1 MRIASSLVVFFFAS
15 GCATLRQDLAAL
27 PVRTSAR
34 LESPTTRVARRIALL
49 PFEDQRGGEWVRS
62 SPERYIPVVNML
74 HRRHDTF
81 YPEQAASLRT
91 SHHGH
96 GVTTVGSLATAMPSL
111 LATTMQQ
118 MGTPDEI
125 AMGDRSAEFIVT
137 GRIKRTQLR
146 EDTVPLSF
154 LVLGALGVPYGV
166 SHYDLAYEVDLF
178 DVRDRT
184 KPIFSRTY
192 DWHGKR
198 TLGVYY
204 HHQFAYDLFI
214 AGLNDTLPA
223 VIADLDAAIA
233 AHG

>member
-1 MRIASSLVVFFFAS
+1 MRVRSLVVLVLLVS

-27 PVRTSAR
+27 PVRTASR
-34 LESPTTRVARRIALL
+34 LAPSGRTAHRIALL
-49 PFEDQRGGEWVRS
+49 PFEDQRGDEWVRG

-81 YPEQAASLRT
+81 YPEQAARLRT
-91 SHHGH
+91 ASHGH
-96 GVTTVGSLATAMPSL
+96 GVTTAGSLATAMPAL

-118 MGTPDEI
+118 MGIPDDV
-125 AMGDRSAEFIVT
+125 ALGDAGAELIVT

-154 LVLGALGVPYGV
+154 LLLGMLGVPYGV
-166 SHYDLAYEVDLF
+166 SHYDLAYEVMLF
-178 DVRDRT
+178 DARDRT

-198 TLGVYY
+198 TLGAYY

-214 AGLNDTLPA
+214 GGFNDTLPM